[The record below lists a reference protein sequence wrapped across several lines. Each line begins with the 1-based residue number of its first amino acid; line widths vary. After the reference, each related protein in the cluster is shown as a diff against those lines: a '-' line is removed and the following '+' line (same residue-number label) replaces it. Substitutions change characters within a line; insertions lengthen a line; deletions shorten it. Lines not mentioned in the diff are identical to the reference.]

1 MTERGANGST
11 HKVAAVRQLIG
22 FRLGPERFG
31 IEISRIHEIIK
42 PLPLTVVPQ
51 MPPGYSGV
59 IRLREQVVVI
69 ADLHQRFTFPRPE
82 AGKDTRII
90 VLAGTGQR
98 IGVLVDA
105 VSEVVR
111 LTPAMVDP
119 SPAFSD
125 GISVDYIEG
134 IGKLGTDLITI
145 LDVDALFP
153 DTATPPLEQAVAE
166 HLAGE
171 PAAPEAGTTI
181 VGEDLMEELGRKAE
195 IAGKLY
201 HDIGELARFI
211 NMAHRTFTEAL
222 PAPAIKIKA
231 RDLPTANDMLKA
243 VNEDTETAAMTVMAN
258 AEETVGAIGDLEG
271 LLEQMEEAVPAAAEG
286 RAAVSE
292 LAERMRGE
300 LAGMRQVQDDT
311 MIALS
316 FQDLTGQK
324 IKQVIALMADV
335 EERILKLVV
344 EYGVTSADEAAETV
358 ERKLQDLKETKENPE
373 LHQDCVDDLLAEFG
387 F

>member
-1 MTERGANGST
+1 MTESAANREGQKGT
-11 HKVAAVRQLIG
+11 AARQLIG
-22 FRLGPERFG
+22 FRLGPEHFG
-31 IEISRIHEIIK
+31 IDISRIHEIIK
-42 PLPLTVVPQ
+42 PLPLTVVPD

-59 IRLREQVVVI
+59 IRLREQVIVI
-69 ADLHQRFTFPRPE
+69 ADLHQRFAFPRTDP
-82 AGKDTRII
+82 GKNTRII

-105 VSEVVR
+105 VSEVLR

-125 GISVDYIEG
+125 GVSVDYIEA

-153 DTATPPLEQAVAE
+153 DTAASHLEQAVAG

-171 PAAPEAGTTI
+171 PAAPEICMTV
-181 VGEDLMEELGRKAE
+181 VGEDVTEPLGSKAE
-195 IAGKLY
+195 ISDKLY
-201 HDIGELARFI
+201 RDVGELARYI
-211 NMAHRTFTEAL
+211 NVWHRSFTEDL
-222 PAPAIKIKA
+222 WRNIEVKA
-231 RDLPTANDMLKA
+231 RDLPTANDILQA
-243 VNEDTETAAMTVMAN
+243 VTEDTETATMKVMAN
-258 AEETVGAIGDLEG
+258 AEETLGGIGNLEA
-271 LLEQMEEAVPAAAEG
+271 LLEQVEKAVPASAKA
-286 RAAVSE
+286 RATISE

-300 LAGMRQVQDDT
+300 LASMHQVQDDT

-324 IKQVIALMADV
+324 IRQVIGLMMDV
-335 EERILKLVV
+335 EERIVELVV
-344 EYGVTSADEAAETV
+344 EYGVNSANEAAELV
-358 ERKLQDLKETKENPE
+358 ERKLQDLKETKEDPG
-373 LHQDCVDDLLAEFG
+373 LHQDRVDDLLAEFG